1 MDFIDAC
8 LLISFE
14 LKWWSRSLK
23 FVFIACAWAV
33 FQTIF
38 PMAISFN
45 LYTIAFILQ
54 RSRYTTCGAITFF
67 LLYLFGWFFFSFSCG
82 SVSCSHDYLQFF
94 DTLACKFDLYEM
106 IFVTI
111 WLLLCRS
118 FRPRT
123 GFDKSSLERL
133 EQLFRKTVGNEKE
146 IRREDFKK
154 IVTSKNVRCF
164 PIVLYFSHTCEGN

>member
-82 SVSCSHDYLQFF
+82 SVSCSHDYLQF
-94 DTLACKFDLYEM
+94 LQILK
-106 IFVTI
+106 
-111 WLLLCRS
+111 LLLAKLTYTKWFLSQFDYFCVVRLDPELVS
-118 FRPRT
+118 IRARWNDWSNYFAKRWEMRKKLDAKTLKKLLPR
-123 GFDKSSLERL
+123 KM
-133 EQLFRKTVGNEKE
+133 
-146 IRREDFKK
+146 
-154 IVTSKNVRCF
+154 
-164 PIVLYFSHTCEGN
+164 